1 MIDKPDVPAMP
12 PVVDVPHAPIIF
24 FDNVPTFTNYNNI
37 IGITLSVNRTLPD
50 GKGGVTNDEVVVA
63 FLRGNVQAALA
74 LRKAIDGAFL
84 LGTKPPT
91 EGAH

>member
-1 MIDKPDVPAMP
+1 MRRLF
-12 PVVDVPHAPIIF
+12 F

-37 IGITLSVNRTLPD
+37 IGLTLSVNRKLPD
-50 GKGGVTNDEVVVA
+50 GKGGVTNEEVVVA
-63 FLRGNVQAALA
+63 FLRGNVQAAMA

-84 LGTKPPT
+84 LGTKPPA